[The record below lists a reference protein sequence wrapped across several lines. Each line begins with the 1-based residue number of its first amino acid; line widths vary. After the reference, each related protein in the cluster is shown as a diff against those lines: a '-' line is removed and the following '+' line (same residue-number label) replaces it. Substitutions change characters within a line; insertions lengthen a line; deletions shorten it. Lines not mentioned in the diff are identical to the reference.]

1 MADFSIYQL
10 AVPFVVLLIA
20 FLSYGSQYLFLYI
33 EPAPLNTSELVKFNL
48 LVACIWICY
57 ARACL
62 TDPGRIPKDW
72 NPPAAPGG
80 LLEKHS
86 NVEEGGDPSYR
97 QRWCRRCEAYKPPR
111 SHHCKTCQRCI
122 PKMDHHCPWTY
133 NCVSHFTFPHFIRF
147 LFYAVI
153 SMMYLERFLY
163 IRIAVIWNNRNL
175 PSYYGPSL
183 AQLGLLFTLAVVN
196 TIVLLALLILFLR
209 NIWTLGANETTI
221 EGWEIERHKTLC
233 RRARALGGY
242 LEGPNGIKVYIKRQE
257 FPYDIGIWNNIR
269 DGMGGSNNIFGWF
282 WPFSRTPD
290 RRTGLEFE
298 VNGFEDESL
307 TWPPPDPDRMARSMP
322 PGEHDTTLLG
332 EGQNFTYDEVEA
344 FRLRQEA
351 DYLRQRGGKN
361 VRRRKPFHK
370 RYTKKG
376 DDAHLS
382 SVSDLDDEE
391 SSNSGEEGWRNSEG
405 ERLKDFGVDEEVE
418 FYDEDDIPLAE
429 LIRRRRLQS

>member
-1 MADFSIYQL
+1 MAEFQIYQL

-20 FLSYGSQYLFLYI
+20 FLSYTSQYLFLFL
-33 EPAPLNTSELVKFNL
+33 EPAPLSTPELVKFNI

-72 NPPAAPGG
+72 KPSTTAGA
-80 LLEKHS
+80 LLEKHLGL
-86 NVEEGGDPSYR
+86 EEGSDPSYR
-97 QRWCRRCEAYKPPR
+97 QRWCRRCEAFKPPR

-122 PKMDHHCPWTY
+122 PKMDHHCPWTH

-153 SMMYLERFLY
+153 SMIYLERFLY
-163 IRIAVIWNNRNL
+163 IRIAVLWNNRSL
-175 PSYYGPSL
+175 PSLYGPSL
-183 AQLGLLFTLAVVN
+183 AHLGHLFVLAITN
-196 TIVLLALLILFLR
+196 TVVLLALLILLLR
-209 NIWTLGANETTI
+209 NIWMLGANETTI

-233 RRARALGGY
+233 RRARTLGGY
-242 LEGPNGIKVYIKRQE
+242 LEGPDGVKVWIKRQE
-257 FPYDIGIWNNIR
+257 FPYDIGVWNNIR
-269 DGMGGSNNIFGWF
+269 DGMGGSNNIFSWF

-307 TWPPPDPDRMARSMP
+307 TWPPPDPDRMSRNTP
-322 PGEHDTTLLG
+322 QRQDRTTLLG
-332 EGQNFTYDEVEA
+332 DGQNFDYDEIEA
-344 FRLRQEA
+344 FHKRQEA
-351 DYLRQRGGKN
+351 DYLRQRAVSE

-370 RYTKKG
+370 RYIKKG
-376 DDAHLS
+376 DDGYLS
-382 SVSDLDDEE
+382 NISNSEDEE

-405 ERLKDFGVDEEVE
+405 ERLKDFGVDEKVE

-429 LIRRRRLQS
+429 LIQRKKLRS